1 MIKMSKLLK
10 SHIFIR
16 GRDLNVLNV
25 FVADLNFKFK
35 MMHSFIRETE
45 NKGVLQQIGKN
56 YSADI
61 VPDIHGSS

>member
-35 MMHSFIRETE
+35 MMH
-45 NKGVLQQIGKN
+45 
-56 YSADI
+56 
-61 VPDIHGSS
+61 